1 MYDVIII
8 GKGPAGI
15 SAALYALR
23 AGMKTAVV
31 GFGGGTLAKTH
42 LIENYYGLEKPLSG
56 PELQQRGERQ
66 YLALGGELIDAEVT
80 GIGFGE
86 AFEVETSGAKLPCK
100 AVVIAVGR
108 ARKTL
113 KIEGLAGFEGRGVS
127 YCAVCDGFFFKGKA
141 VGVIGAGDYALNE
154 AKHLASFTDSVTLF
168 TDGAPPQYSSGPAF
182 PVVSEKIAEVTGT
195 ANVEGIQTADGQF
208 HPLAG
213 VFVAAGSAGSADF
226 ALKLGL
232 PTENGNIIVD
242 TNGMTAL
249 PGIFAAGDCTG
260 GFNQIATAVGEGA
273 LAGQRAADFVKKGG
287 AL

>member
-23 AGMKTAVV
+23 AGMKTAVI
-31 GFGGGTLAKTH
+31 GSGGGTLAKTH
-42 LIENYYGLEKPLSG
+42 LIENYYGLEKPVSG
-56 PELQQRGERQ
+56 PELQRRGEDQ

-86 AFEVETSGAKLPCK
+86 AFEVETPGAKFPCK

-113 KIEGLAGFEGRGVS
+113 KIEGLSAFEGRGVS

-154 AKHLASFTDSVTLF
+154 AAHLAGFTDQVTLF
-168 TDGAPPQYSSGPAF
+168 TDGAPPQYSTQPDF
-182 PVVSEKIAEVTGT
+182 PVVTEKIARIAGT
-195 ANVEGIQTADGQF
+195 DKVGAVETDDGSVYA
-208 HPLAG
+208 LEG
-213 VFVAAGSAGSADF
+213 VFVAAGSAGAADF

-232 PTENGNIIVD
+232 PLENGNIVVD
-242 TNGMTAL
+242 ANGMTAL

-273 LAGQRAADFVKKGG
+273 LAGQRAADYVKKGG

>member
-23 AGMKTAVV
+23 AGMKTAVI
-31 GFGGGTLAKTH
+31 GRGGGTLAKTH
-42 LIENYYGLEKPLSG
+42 LIENYYGLEKPVSG
-56 PELQQRGERQ
+56 PELQLRGERQ
-66 YLALGGELIDAEVT
+66 YLALGGELVDAEVT
-80 GIGFGE
+80 GVGFGE
-86 AFEVETSGAKLPCK
+86 AFEVETPEAAYPCK

-113 KIEGLAGFEGRGVS
+113 KIKGLADFEGKGVS

-141 VGVIGAGDYALNE
+141 VGVIGAGDYAVNE
-154 AKHLASFTDSVTLF
+154 AKHLAGFADSVTLF
-168 TDGAPPQYSSGPAF
+168 TDGEPPQYTGEPGF
-182 PVVSEKIAEVTGT
+182 PVVGEKIDEVTGT
-195 ANVEGIQTADGQF
+195 DKVEGIRTTGGAF
-208 HPLAG
+208 HALAG
-213 VFVAAGSAGSADF
+213 VFVAAGSAGAADF

-232 PTENGNIIVD
+232 PLENGNIVVD
-242 TNGMTAL
+242 ANGMTAL
-249 PGIFAAGDCTG
+249 PGIFAAGDCIG

-287 AL
+287 SL